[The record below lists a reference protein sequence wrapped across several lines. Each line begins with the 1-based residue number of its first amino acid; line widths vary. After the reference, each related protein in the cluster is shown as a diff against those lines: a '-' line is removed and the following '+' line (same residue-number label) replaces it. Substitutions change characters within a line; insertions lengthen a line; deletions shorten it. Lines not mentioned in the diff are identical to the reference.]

1 MIRVM
6 VMFPLVSVPLLA
18 RILVFA
24 VPASVVVAIAL
35 PCIFTVPAS
44 VIVSTG
50 LPCEKNDHLESKGGN
65 YYVAGHAPALVGV
78 LSQVPGSRTAPVV
91 GDCVPGHVVSVVSLH
106 LWALCLIETLAG
118 VQVTMQWP

>member
-1 MIRVM
+1 VVRVLAVWRLIGLLAVSLVSLVCIPMIRVM

-50 LPCEKNDHLESKGGN
+50 LPCEKNDH
-65 YYVAGHAPALVGV
+65 
-78 LSQVPGSRTAPVV
+78 
-91 GDCVPGHVVSVVSLH
+91 
-106 LWALCLIETLAG
+106 
-118 VQVTMQWP
+118 